1 MELKDI
7 LRADN
12 IRCEVAAGDK
22 LDVLRKMCDLLAGN
36 GLVGDAEVFLK
47 DVIERE
53 KLGPTC
59 IGNGVAIPHGKSAQA
74 KEPTVAIFK
83 LAHGVTWEGVMGDEE
98 ASVVILFCVSDDLKA
113 AQEHL
118 RLLAEVARKLAHEEA
133 LDALRNAATPQ
144 QVIDA
149 LL

>member
-12 IRCEVAAGDK
+12 IRCDVVAGDK
-22 LDVLRKMCDLLAGN
+22 LDVLRQMCDLLAGN

-83 LAHGVTWEGVMGDEE
+83 LAHGVTWEGVMG
-98 ASVVILFCVSDDLKA
+98 
-113 AQEHL
+113 
-118 RLLAEVARKLAHEEA
+118 
-133 LDALRNAATPQ
+133 
-144 QVIDA
+144 
-149 LL
+149 

>member
-1 MELKDI
+1 
-7 LRADN
+7 
-12 IRCEVAAGDK
+12 
-22 LDVLRKMCDLLAGN
+22 
-36 GLVGDAEVFLK
+36 
-47 DVIERE
+47 
-53 KLGPTC
+53 
-59 IGNGVAIPHGKSAQA
+59 
-74 KEPTVAIFK
+74 
-83 LAHGVTWEGVMGDEE
+83 MGDEE